1 MAFNPAPTGWFSGI
15 SVSATEITIPF
26 SALNTLD
33 DTKSDPSTGDVREI
47 VYNFCEAFSDKWQSL
62 ASTDTPDQLTV
73 NTSTSVTSSGGED
86 ILTKIYTIRV
96 ALTVE
101 DVSIVSE

>member
-15 SVSATEITIPF
+15 SVTATEITIPF

-62 ASTDTPDQLTV
+62 ASTDRPDQLTI

>member
-15 SVSATEITIPF
+15 SVTATEITIPF

-62 ASTDTPDQLTV
+62 ASTDTPDQLTI

>member
-1 MAFNPAPTGWFSGI
+1 MAFNPAPTGWFSGL
-15 SVSATEITIPF
+15 SVTATDMTIPF

-47 VYNFCEAFSDKWQSL
+47 IFNICEAFSDKWQSTTS
-62 ASTDTPDQLTV
+62 ADRPDQLTI
-73 NTSTSVTSSGGED
+73 NTSTSVTSSGGID
-86 ILTKIYTIRV
+86 VLTKIYTIRV

>member
-1 MAFNPAPTGWFSGI
+1 MAFDPAPTGWFSGL
-15 SVSATEITIPF
+15 SVTGSGITIPF
-26 SALNTLD
+26 ASLKTLN
-33 DTKSDPSTGDVREI
+33 DTKANPSTGDVREI
-47 VYNFCEAFSDKWQSL
+47 VYNFCEAFSDKWQATS
-62 ASTDTPDQLTV
+62 SVDRPDQLTI